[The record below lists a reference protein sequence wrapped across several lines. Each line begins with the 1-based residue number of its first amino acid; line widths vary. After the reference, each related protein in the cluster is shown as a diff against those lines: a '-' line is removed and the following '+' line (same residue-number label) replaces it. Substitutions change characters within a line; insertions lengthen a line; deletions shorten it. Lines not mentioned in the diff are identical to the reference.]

1 MNPRAEMISYL
12 TANSITNVYT
22 PPVSPSVAL
31 PYVCIT
37 LISCPADNDNLLET
51 VFREQNWQIDVYGE
65 TTAQVDV
72 LASSVETAFN
82 KAGQF
87 PVYGGA
93 AVSSMRIMDFSD
105 NTELEHE
112 GAEESIIRY
121 TYEVKILK

>member
-1 MNPRAEMISYL
+1 MNPRAEMIAYL

-22 PPVSPSVAL
+22 PPVPPSAL

-37 LISCPADNDNLLET
+37 LISAPADNDNLLET
-51 VFREQNWQIDVYGE
+51 VFREQNWQIDVYGS
-65 TTAQVDV
+65 TTAEVDA

-87 PVYGGA
+87 PTYGGA